1 MDYNQCTKCV
11 MDTTDK
17 YIYFDSNGVCN
28 HCLAFEKSHKPKWL
42 PNEEGE
48 KKLEHLFGVIK
59 NEGKNKEYDCILGL
73 SGGLDSSYV
82 AILAKKYGLRPLVFH
97 VDAGWNSELAVYN
110 IEKVVEY
117 CNYDLI
123 THIMDWN
130 EIKDL
135 QRAYLRS
142 GVANQDV
149 VQDHSF
155 VSILYHYANKHRI
168 KYVLNGSN
176 IATESGFPSSWHHDA
191 MDSINLKAIHRKYG
205 EKKLKHFKPIS
216 FFQYYFWYPIVMNMT
231 VLNPL
236 NLVYY
241 NPEEVKE
248 YLIKNIGYKPYGRK
262 HGESGFTK
270 FFQNYF
276 LVKKFGYDKRKL
288 HLSSM
293 ILSNLITRDE
303 AIDELKKPLYDNLE
317 LNQDKAFVAKKLGF
331 TVEELDGFISK
342 DNGHYSNFPNWDSR
356 YKLLKKLQH
365 FIVNYSPMKLNTYYK
380 KI

>member
-1 MDYNQCTKCV
+1 
-11 MDTTDK
+11 MDTTDQ
-17 YIYFDSNGVCN
+17 YIDFDNSGVCN
-28 HCLAFEKSHKPKWL
+28 HCLEFEEFKKPKWF

-48 KKLEHLFGVIK
+48 KKLEHLFSVIK

-117 CNYDLI
+117 CNYDLV

-155 VSILYHYANKHRI
+155 VSILYHYTNKHRI

-176 IATESGFPSSWHHDA
+176 IATESVFPPSWHHDA
-191 MDSINLKAIHRKYG
+191 MDSINLKAIHKKYG

-216 FFQYYFWYPIVMNMT
+216 FFQYYFWYPMVMKMT
-231 VLNPL
+231 VFHPL

-241 NPEEVKE
+241 NPKEVKE
-248 YLIKNIGYKPYGRK
+248 FLIKNVGYKPYGRK
-262 HGESGFTK
+262 HGESRFTK

-276 LVKKFGYDKRKL
+276 LVKKFGYDKRKI

-303 AIDELKKPLYDNLE
+303 AIDELEKPLYDNLE
-317 LNQDKAFVAKKLGF
+317 LNKDKAFVAKKLGF
-331 TVEELDGFISK
+331 TVEELDNFISK

-356 YKLLKKLQH
+356 YKLLKKLQD
-365 FIVNYSPMKLNTYYK
+365 FIVNYTPIKLNTYYK